1 MRIQQVQNTQRVYD
15 DIRVCKLTTV
25 ETEQELLTD
34 ELIDEGEEVHLFEL
48 ITSQSC
54 QIILTFSNGKVSRPK
69 TIEPNRVITFE
80 NLRPIVSVKFIG
92 TVGTS
97 LDVAVAI

>member
-1 MRIQQVQNTQRVYD
+1 MRIGSVQNTQRVYD
-15 DIRVCKLTTV
+15 DIRVCKLTTDD
-25 ETEQELLTD
+25 TEQELLIPD
-34 ELIDEGEEVHLFEL
+34 LVDEGEEVHLFEM

-54 QIILTFSNGKVSRPK
+54 QIVFTFSNGKISRPK
-69 TIEPNRVITFE
+69 MIEPNRVVTFE

-97 LDVAVAI
+97 LDVAVAV